1 MSAPL
6 FGWPLGDLIPNHY
19 GAILADPPWSFE
31 NFSAKGEK
39 KNPKAHYHCMNIAK
53 IKALPVADLAARD
66 CYLFL
71 WATNPML
78 DQCMDTLKAWGFKFV
93 TAGTWVKTTKNG
105 KLGFGPGYVRRSSN
119 EPYLIGKRG
128 KPSPG
133 SRSIRSV
140 IMSLAREHSRK
151 PPEMRSEVE
160 ATCPG
165 VPRCELFAREPWPG
179 ADVWGNQTSR
189 FGVAA

>member
-1 MSAPL
+1 MSGPL
-6 FGWPLGDLIPNHY
+6 FDWPFHGLDAGAY
-19 GAILADPPWSFE
+19 GAILADCPWSFD
-31 NFSAKGEK
+31 NFSVKGEM
-39 KNPKAHYHCMNIAK
+39 KNPKAHYSCMSLSD
-53 IKALPVADLAARD
+53 IKALPVADLAAKD
-66 CYLFL
+66 CYLFM

-105 KLGFGPGYVRRSSN
+105 KIAFGTGYVRRSSN

-140 IMSLAREHSRK
+140 IISPAREHSRK

-160 ATCPG
+160 LTCPD
-165 VPRCELFAREPWPG
+165 VRRCELFAREPWAG
-179 ADVWGNQTSR
+179 NDIWGNQTSR
-189 FGVAA
+189 FEGAQ

>member
-1 MSAPL
+1 MTGPL
-6 FGWPLGDLIPNHY
+6 FNWPFDGLIPNQY
-19 GAILADPPWSFE
+19 QGILADPPWNFE
-31 NFSAKGEK
+31 NYSAKGEA
-39 KNPKAHYHCMNIAK
+39 KNAKAQYDCMSLAD

-93 TAGTWVKTTKNG
+93 TAGTWVKTTKHG
-105 KLGFGPGYVRRSSN
+105 KLAFGPGYVRRSTN

-140 IMSLAREHSRK
+140 IMSEAREHSRK
-151 PPEMRSEVE
+151 PPEMRAEIES
-160 ATCPG
+160 TCPG
-165 VPRCELFAREPWPG
+165 VPLCELFAREPWPG
-179 ADVWGNQTSR
+179 NDVWGNDVNK
-189 FGVAA
+189 FGGAK